1 MDMVCFS
8 TQSFSLVQDLIQ
20 PLPEKK
26 KKAKNWV
33 VVFWVLLSGLSG
45 VSGLFLQKEKRE
57 IAKSR
62 SPAVFFLLR
71 AVFAQTA
78 QTAQTTPAFSEATLF
93 RFFFPGV
100 DQVKKW

>member
-1 MDMVCFS
+1 
-8 TQSFSLVQDLIQ
+8 
-20 PLPEKK
+20 
-26 KKAKNWV
+26 
-33 VVFWVLLSGLSG
+33 